1 MTFFFF
7 FFLPIPSFLSVEY
20 LLLSSIPHRR
30 RKRLSFSR
38 QHAPLETSATV
49 VCRAFGPEEN
59 KLGPQ
64 CRVTVPAKAL
74 GLTHSQTSVLP
85 PSRGS
90 RRLHVPS
97 RWCATSSKSGA
108 RAPKGRQMRS
118 IAALALRPRRPLQS
132 PPGWFSPHAVAVG
145 RVLANGVLAPR
156 VEKRRAG
163 IPPLSPGARGQRHP
177 SACSL
182 TSPSHRL
189 VRTHLPGS
197 MTKGFLPLLSSLSP
211 GWSML
216 SV

>member
-1 MTFFFF
+1 MTFLTFF

-64 CRVTVPAKAL
+64 CRVTVPARAP

-90 RRLHVPS
+90 RRLLVPS

-118 IAALALRPRRPLQS
+118 IAALALRPQRPLQS
-132 PPGWFSPHAVAVG
+132 PPGWFSPHAWRSEGFSRTECWRHVW
-145 RVLANGVLAPR
+145 
-156 VEKRRAG
+156 RRG
-163 IPPLSPGARGQRHP
+163 ERES
-177 SACSL
+177 
-182 TSPSHRL
+182 
-189 VRTHLPGS
+189 
-197 MTKGFLPLLSSLSP
+197 LLSALELE
-211 GWSML
+211 GRGTQ
-216 SV
+216 VRAR